1 MSYDFSAVHTALKK
15 YVDREILAGI
25 SAAVLKG
32 QEIVDLHCVGYAD
45 REQQIPLQPQHI
57 FRVFSNTKLV
67 TSMAILI
74 LLDQGKLGL
83 DDPVAEYLP
92 QLGKRRVLR
101 TDAKTLDDTVAAASE
116 ITIKQLLLHTS
127 GLGYGLLDHGS
138 LLYKAYNERR
148 VLNAFQTL
156 AELIDILEPL
166 PLSFQPG
173 SAWQYSIASD
183 VLGRVVE
190 VVSGKRF
197 DQFLNQQIF
206 DPLDMHDT
214 HFYLPA
220 HKAAR
225 LTAYYS
231 GSDPGNIL
239 QRGLKRLDK
248 SPYPGAFITPV
259 ARLSGGGGLVST
271 IHDMLALMRS
281 FMDDGQALLKPATQQ
296 LMMQNHLPA
305 GMGISFPG
313 IGDVPEKGFG
323 LGGAVTIAQL
333 PGEPV
338 SLLGEF
344 EWGGIAGTHWWFS
357 PQHQIAGVLM
367 TQRLMSFWHPFS
379 FDFKRQVYTAMGL
392 K

>member
-148 VLNAFQTL
+148 V
-156 AELIDILEPL
+156 
-166 PLSFQPG
+166 
-173 SAWQYSIASD
+173 
-183 VLGRVVE
+183 
-190 VVSGKRF
+190 
-197 DQFLNQQIF
+197 
-206 DPLDMHDT
+206 
-214 HFYLPA
+214 
-220 HKAAR
+220 
-225 LTAYYS
+225 
-231 GSDPGNIL
+231 
-239 QRGLKRLDK
+239 
-248 SPYPGAFITPV
+248 
-259 ARLSGGGGLVST
+259 
-271 IHDMLALMRS
+271 
-281 FMDDGQALLKPATQQ
+281 
-296 LMMQNHLPA
+296 
-305 GMGISFPG
+305 
-313 IGDVPEKGFG
+313 
-323 LGGAVTIAQL
+323 
-333 PGEPV
+333 
-338 SLLGEF
+338 
-344 EWGGIAGTHWWFS
+344 
-357 PQHQIAGVLM
+357 
-367 TQRLMSFWHPFS
+367 
-379 FDFKRQVYTAMGL
+379 
-392 K
+392 